1 MFLIPFVGLVIA
13 ARFKVKSKIIN
24 CIMKLK
30 TNVWRIFW
38 QCKIFPEFSDKF
50 PHPMIGG
57 NSARR
62 HRRAQTL
69 TTSPAENY
77 FIKTT

>member
-1 MFLIPFVGLVIA
+1 MYGKFSNNAKYF
-13 ARFKVKSKIIN
+13 F
-24 CIMKLK
+24 
-30 TNVWRIFW
+30 
-38 QCKIFPEFSDKF
+38 EFADKF

>member
-1 MFLIPFVGLVIA
+1 
-13 ARFKVKSKIIN
+13 
-24 CIMKLK
+24 MKLK
-30 TNVWRIFW
+30 LKMYGLFSGNAKHFS
-38 QCKIFPEFSDKF
+38 EFAGKF

>member
-1 MFLIPFVGLVIA
+1 MAKYFFVFA
-13 ARFKVKSKIIN
+13 
-24 CIMKLK
+24 
-30 TNVWRIFW
+30 
-38 QCKIFPEFSDKF
+38 EKF

-69 TTSPAENY
+69 TTSPAENN